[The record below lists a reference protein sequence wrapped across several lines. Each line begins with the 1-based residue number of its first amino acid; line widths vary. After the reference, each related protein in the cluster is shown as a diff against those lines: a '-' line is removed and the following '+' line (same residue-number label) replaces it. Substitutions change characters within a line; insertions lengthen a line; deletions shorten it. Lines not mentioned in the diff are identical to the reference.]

1 MATHSNILVWR
12 SPWTEEPGG
21 FQSIGLKRVGHNWS
35 DLAWKHAVSTYVPWM
50 FNRLSNS
57 HIDTH
62 THTHRGYLLLQS
74 LLIVKSVQNCQITLW
89 APQEQ
94 EPCAP
99 LLFFFGL
106 TNIIQYLSVQL
117 SLSILGG
124 LDPDS
129 PRIPK
134 PMGAKVP
141 QLFPI
146 SMDSA
151 SADMMADCVFI
162 EKVCM

>member
-1 MATHSNILVWR
+1 MCPS
-12 SPWTEEPGG
+12 
-21 FQSIGLKRVGHNWS
+21 
-35 DLAWKHAVSTYVPWM
+35 
-50 FNRLSNS
+50 
-57 HIDTH
+57 
-62 THTHRGYLLLQS
+62 S
-74 LLIVKSVQNCQITLW
+74 L
-89 APQEQ
+89 
-94 EPCAP
+94 
-99 LLFFFGL
+99 FFGL

-162 EKVCM
+162 EKHRCINGPMQFEAVLFKSRWCNFNKVYGEVSA